1 MTVFKKISEY
11 KYLIPQTGR
20 MRTEGLVFASSE
32 MIRKVE
38 EENSYKQVV
47 NMATLPGIVGRA
59 MAMPDI
65 HYGYGFPIGGVAAFD
80 LEEGVISPGGIGYDI
95 NCGVRLLTTSLSF
108 DEVSSEEIDK
118 LADRIYNSVPSGV
131 GSSGRLKL
139 EIPELKRVLKEVLK
153 EGAGWAVRNG
163 YGENEDLDHAE
174 EGGCMSGADPLQVS
188 ERALERGKNQIGTL
202 GAGNHFI
209 EIQKV
214 EEIFNPEKAAVFGL
228 TKGQVTVMIHTGSRG
243 FGYQVCD
250 DYLKVM
256 RSAVGKYGIS
266 LEDMQLVCAPFKS
279 DEAKRYFAA
288 MKCGA
293 NYAWANRQLI
303 THWVRE
309 EVREIFGQE
318 TEINV
323 LYDVCHNVG
332 KVEEHDGKKLIVH
345 RKGAT
350 RSFGP
355 ERAEIPDKYRETG
368 QPVLIPGT
376 MGTSS
381 YVLAGTDTAM
391 KESFGSTC
399 HGAGRV
405 WSRSRAKKSVRGENI
420 RRELQER
427 GITVKA
433 KSYKTVA
440 EEAPQAY
447 KDVSEVVEICH
458 KAGLSEK
465 VAKVV
470 PIAVVKG

>member
-139 EIPELKRVLKEVLK
+139 EISELKRVLK